1 MHGEGNLPDVQTS
14 LCTSAIRSGVNLY
27 TYTGPMVRRC
37 SKWQVLVMVP
47 FRSSA
52 DLRFGVLEPRSRRGW
67 GGGLPPPHPPPPWGW
82 SPSGPR
88 ILGREVGVFW
98 IHLYKQSLQQLP
110 GNSYRLYFR
119 ICRTWSSACT
129 DFIRNHFRCVLFILF
144 RIIFVAYKRSPM
156 GPEGAQGGR
165 RAPWPKGPEGP
176 FGPLGPLA
184 LGLLFGALGPPLG
197 PPRFARNSRN
207 CAARKL
213 RCA

>member
-1 MHGEGNLPDVQTS
+1 
-14 LCTSAIRSGVNLY
+14 
-27 TYTGPMVRRC
+27 MVRRC

-52 DLRFGVLEPRSRRGW
+52 DLRLGVLEPRSRRGW

-88 ILGREVGVFW
+88 TLGREVGVFG

-144 RIIFVAYKRSPM
+144 RITFVAYKRSPM
-156 GPEGAQGGR
+156 GPEGAPRG
-165 RAPWPKGPEGP
+165 PKGPLAQRARRVLWSLRPSGPGP
-176 FGPLGPLA
+176 FVWGPLPTPGPA
-184 LGLLFGALGPPLG
+184 PV
-197 PPRFARNSRN
+197 
-207 CAARKL
+207 C
-213 RCA
+213 

>member
-1 MHGEGNLPDVQTS
+1 MAP
-14 LCTSAIRSGVNLY
+14 
-27 TYTGPMVRRC
+27 RC

-67 GGGLPPPHPPPPWGW
+67 GAVYLLPTPHPPWGW

-129 DFIRNHFRCVLFILF
+129 DFIRNHFRCVSFILF
-144 RIIFVAYKRSPM
+144 RIIFVAYKRP
-156 GPEGAQGGR
+156 PRAR
-165 RAPWPKGPEGP
+165 RALWSLRPSGPGP
-176 FGPLGPLA
+176 FVWGPRPTPGPA
-184 LGLLFGALGPPLG
+184 PV
-197 PPRFARNSRN
+197 
-207 CAARKL
+207 C
-213 RCA
+213 